1 MVRLSGALDIGVD
14 EERERRQ
21 RLPPTND
28 ISFDARRENGS
39 VNRRLNNFNLPI
51 PNSRRSND
59 ALSWRTQEANSTRGV
74 QHLTN
79 EHDNS
84 GGRRDRGFPI
94 EKTTQVKNQERLR
107 PKLLTAIPRIV
118 KQESIEMEP
127 LLSDSI
133 PQPSTLSPKRKD
145 NKNHLHSNKIRTDS
159 NIMASQ
165 AVVNRRNLHTQRESK
180 VAVPRQYNDVFIDG
194 EEDDIVCCD
203 DGCWH
208 EGTKNICTIFIWAAV
223 VFFIMNR
230 FFLHMSMYL
239 HQGEESIKE
248 EVGIAGGN
256 VTLPG

>member
-94 EKTTQVKNQERLR
+94 EKTTQVQNQERLR

-127 LLSDSI
+127 LLSDS
-133 PQPSTLSPKRKD
+133 QSSRKG
-145 NKNHLHSNKIRTDS
+145 NNNHLHSHTIRTDS
-159 NIMASQ
+159 
-165 AVVNRRNLHTQRESK
+165 VVNRRNLHTQRESK

>member
-14 EERERRQ
+14 EERERRHSHN
-21 RLPPTND
+21 RISSHIRGSGD

-94 EKTTQVKNQERLR
+94 EKTTQVQNQERLR

-127 LLSDSI
+127 LLSDS
-133 PQPSTLSPKRKD
+133 QSSRKG
-145 NKNHLHSNKIRTDS
+145 NNNHLHSHTIRTDS
-159 NIMASQ
+159 
-165 AVVNRRNLHTQRESK
+165 VVNRRNLHTQRESK